1 MATCVLQHSLV
12 WREMDDFFFVC
23 LFFPCKNLQ
32 ISFDDMEKLFI
43 TSNIHL
49 VQMHREA
56 FLKFWLYKQLRSR
69 NRKKK
74 LKRTERKK
82 KRRGEKIKIKQNK
95 TKKKRKTQAAGVNQ
109 SLLLNRSWCVQCKST
124 LVNSL
129 DDFRFSA
136 PGGDS
141 GSHAHR
147 HITGTPLS
155 LAPPRPAP
163 GQSCRHSLHAAIHTG
178 LQSKAWAALPAL
190 WASCSLMLTR
200 LMMRVLRPPAA
211 PGGRCSFSGTEDLWP
226 VALFLWTI

>member
-1 MATCVLQHSLV
+1 
-12 WREMDDFFFVC
+12 
-23 LFFPCKNLQ
+23 
-32 ISFDDMEKLFI
+32 MEKLFI

-82 KRRGEKIKIKQNK
+82 RRGGKKIKQNK
-95 TKKKRKTQAAGVNQ
+95 KKKRKTQAAGVNQ

-129 DDFRFSA
+129 DDFRFLSPWRRLKLA
-136 PGGDS
+136 RS
-141 GSHAHR
+141 QTHHR
-147 HITGTPLS
+147 HAA
-155 LAPPRPAP
+155 LARPPRGP
-163 GQSCRHSLHAAIHTG
+163 GRSCRHAPHAAIPLTRG
-178 LQSKAWAALPAL
+178 CRARPGRSPCAPRIPT
-190 WASCSLMLTR
+190 LMLTR

-211 PGGRCSFSGTEDLWP
+211 REGGVPSQALKICDL
-226 VALFLWTI
+226 